1 MLENSYIKLR
11 LKHLDD
17 NIEQDLNLRKQYE
30 DTSRFEDEP
39 RRKAKYQRE
48 IEQLRESANLYQQEL
63 DELQKQIVSEPTVHT
78 QTVAIQLQQVNIK
91 LDRLSVGQKAIYEN
105 INHLRQG
112 LLARYKVS
120 EQTIIAAI
128 TQQLDRDQITTIST
142 LLDAIEAEQ
151 VSEGEMQNILQ
162 STHLILTTLQQRG
175 IALPTEQETLAEVI
189 HAPELDT
196 KHRLKVSLPIIPF
209 LLDYE
214 GELELGTGIELK
226 KAWQKL
232 LTRIRGE

>member
-11 LKHLDD
+11 LKHLED

-30 DTSRFEDEP
+30 DTLRFEDEP

-48 IEQLRESANLYQQEL
+48 IEQLRESANRYQQEL
-63 DELQKQIVSEPTVHT
+63 DELQKQIASEPTVHM
-78 QTVAIQLQQVNIK
+78 QAVAIQLQQINTK
-91 LDRLSVGQKAIYEN
+91 LNRLSAGQKAIYEN

-112 LLARYKVS
+112 LLTRYKAS
-120 EQTIIAAI
+120 EQNIIAAI
-128 TQQLDRDQITTIST
+128 TEQLDRDQITTLST
-142 LLDAIEAEQ
+142 ILDALEANQ

-162 STHLILTTLQQRG
+162 SIHLSLTTLQQQG
-175 IALPTEQETLAEVI
+175 IALPAEQETLAELI
-189 HAPELDT
+189 NAPEVDI

-214 GELELGTGIELK
+214 GELELGTGVELK
-226 KAWQKL
+226 AVWQKL
-232 LTRIRGE
+232 WVRFRGE